1 MKSIFVY
8 NPESGKGLIKKYKD
22 YILKK
27 LSKKYGEIEC
37 VETTHAG
44 HAHDLAKEAVSKYD
58 YFFVSGGDGTLNEVI
73 NGMGN
78 AENKPVIGYI
88 PSGTVNDVA
97 RSLGISLKIKRAVK
111 NLLVG
116 EPFEHDIFR
125 VNRRYG
131 IYVCCTGLFTKS
143 SYDTE
148 RYNKK
153 KYGKFA
159 YVKKGLEELLN
170 AKPVSVELTINGE
183 TIKKDCVHLMILN
196 SKSVAGF
203 KINRK
208 AKLDDGEVEIILFH
222 SKKKKIFGKG
232 LWSMFNTFLWGV
244 RRYHKHDEVTYLKA
258 SSFEIATEE
267 GTVINLDGEKSK
279 EGTFNFTVIPK
290 GVKIIAPKRNK
301 NNTIDKN

>member
-8 NPESGKGLIKKYKD
+8 NPESGKSQVQKYKN

-27 LSKKYGEIEC
+27 LSSKYGEIEC

-44 HAHDLAKEAVSKYD
+44 HAYELAKESILKYD
-58 YFFVSGGDGTLNEVI
+58 YFFVAGGDGTLNEVV

-78 AENKPVIGYI
+78 NEGKPIIGYI

-97 RSLGISLKIKRAVK
+97 RSLGISRNIKKAVK
-111 NLLVG
+111 NLMVG
-116 EPFEHDIFR
+116 VPFKHDIFR

-148 RYNKK
+148 RYQKK

-159 YVKKGLEELLN
+159 YVKHGLKELTES
-170 AKPVSVELTINGE
+170 KPVSIELTIDGK
-183 TIKKDCVHLMILN
+183 TIKKDCVHVMILN

-208 AKLDDGEVEIILFH
+208 AKLDDGEVEILLFH
-222 SKKKKIFGKG
+222 AKKKSSIFGKG
-232 LWSMFNTFLWGV
+232 LWDMFNTFLWGV
-244 RRYHKHDEVTYLKA
+244 KKHYKYDHVTYLKA
-258 SSFEIATEE
+258 SSFELSTEE

-279 EGTFNFTVIPK
+279 EGTFKFTVIPQ
-290 GVKIIAPKRNK
+290 GITIIAPKRNK
-301 NNTIDKN
+301 NNTIDK